1 MMYRIRLLVTNVL
14 LVAGLVAGSSS
25 FAADTYLT
33 DGKGPSGSDVK
44 VYISKVPPLKYPR
57 KALRLGVE
65 GYVRLGF
72 DVSEK
77 GDLIDL
83 RVIDAKPRALFDK
96 AAMQFMG
103 GMKFLS
109 PKEDGRSVRAKDAEF
124 TVKFQ
129 LN

>member
-1 MMYRIRLLVTNVL
+1 MSYRISLMKIFMLLSFVL
-14 LVAGLVAGSSS
+14 SSS
-25 FAADTYLT
+25 SLLAAETYLT

-44 VYISKVPPLKYPR
+44 IYISKIPQLKYPR

-65 GYVRLGF
+65 GYVKLGF
-72 DVSEK
+72 DVSEN
-77 GDLIDL
+77 GELVDL
-83 RVIDAKPRALFDK
+83 RVVDAKPRALFDK
-96 AAMQFMG
+96 SAMQFMG

-109 PKEDGRSVRAKDAEF
+109 PKEEGSSVRARDAEF

>member
-1 MMYRIRLLVTNVL
+1 MYRTSLMKIFLLLSFVL
-14 LVAGLVAGSSS
+14 GSSTLL
-25 FAADTYLT
+25 AAEPYLT

-44 VYISKVPPLKYPR
+44 IYISKIPQLKYPR

-65 GYVRLGF
+65 GYVKLGF
-72 DVSEK
+72 DVSEN
-77 GDLIDL
+77 GDLVDL
-83 RVIDAKPRALFDK
+83 RVVDAKPRALFDK
-96 AAMQFMG
+96 SAMQFMG

-109 PKEDGRSVRAKDAEF
+109 PKEDGSSVRARDAEF

>member
-1 MMYRIRLLVTNVL
+1 MYKLSLVKICLLL
-14 LVAGLVAGSSS
+14 SFILGSSS
-25 FAADTYLT
+25 LLAAETYLT

-44 VYISKVPPLKYPR
+44 IYISKIPQLKYPR

-65 GYVRLGF
+65 GYVNLGF
-72 DVSEK
+72 DVSET
-77 GDLIDL
+77 GDVVDL
-83 RVIDAKPRALFDK
+83 RVVDAKPRALFDK
-96 AAMQFMG
+96 SAMQFMG

-109 PKEDGRSVRAKDAEF
+109 PKEDGDSVRARDAEF

>member
-1 MMYRIRLLVTNVL
+1 MYRLSLVKILLL
-14 LVAGLVAGSSS
+14 SSFILGSSS
-25 FAADTYLT
+25 LLAAETYLT

-44 VYISKVPPLKYPR
+44 IYISKIPQLKYPR

-65 GYVRLGF
+65 GYVKLGF
-72 DVSEK
+72 DVSEN
-77 GDLIDL
+77 GDLVDL
-83 RVIDAKPRALFDK
+83 RVVDAKPRALFDK
-96 AAMQFMG
+96 SAMQFMG

-109 PKEDGRSVRAKDAEF
+109 PEEEGNSVRARDAEF